1 MTLLNNHLLSVILF
15 TPLAGALL
23 LLLIPRRHET
33 AIRWAANIF
42 GVAGFSVSLPLWF
55 RYQTQGDAWQFVER
69 GAWIPSIG
77 AEYFLGVDG
86 LSALLVLLTTII
98 GAIAILSSWS
108 SITERVKEYYVFLL
122 VLQTGMIGA
131 FVSLDSLLFFLFW
144 EVMLVPMYF
153 IIGIWGGRR
162 RLYSALKFF
171 LFTLVGG
178 VVMLLGILAIYFYAH
193 AVTGVYTFDITK
205 FHELS
210 MPPGMQTW
218 VFLALFCGFAVK
230 VPMFPLHTWLPDAH
244 TDAPTA
250 GSVVLAAIMLKMGTY
265 GFLRFS
271 IPVLPDA
278 TRQFVPMMAALA
290 IVGIVYGALLA
301 LAQTDWKRLIAY
313 SSVSHMGMAMLGMF
327 ALTPV
332 GITGSIVHQLNH
344 GISTGA
350 LFLLVGIAYE
360 RRRTRDISAFGGL
373 SAVMPVFA
381 AVFLLMTLSSIGMP
395 ALNGF
400 IGELLVLQGIFVV
413 NRTWAAI
420 AATGIVLGAAYMLWL
435 YQRTMFGRLDNPANQ
450 TLSDL
455 SAREVATFLPLVALA
470 IWIGIYPTPL
480 LRRLDAS
487 VGRIVMRVNSVYGPA
502 IAKAA
507 AECNAAAAPV
517 QAPAGPPGM
526 LVTPPCTTASGG
538 ATPAPEGGR

>member
-1 MTLLNNHLLSVILF
+1 MTLLSHHLLSVILF

-23 LLLIPRRHET
+23 LLLVPRRHET
-33 AIRWAANIF
+33 TIRLAANVF
-42 GVAGFSVSLPLWF
+42 GVAGFAVSLPLWF
-55 RYQTQGDAWQFVER
+55 RYQTQGEAWQFVER

-86 LSALLVLLTTII
+86 LSALLVLLTTLM
-98 GAIAILSSWS
+98 GAIAVLSSWS

-153 IIGIWGGRR
+153 LIGIWGGGR

-171 LFTLVGG
+171 LFTLVGS
-178 VVMLLGILAIYFYAH
+178 VVMLLGILALYFYGH

-205 FHELS
+205 FQEMAVPAGL
-210 MPPGMQTW
+210 QTW
-218 VFLALFCGFAVK
+218 VFLAFFCGFAVK

-250 GSVVLAAIMLKMGTY
+250 GSVVLAAVMLKMGTY

-278 TRQFVPMMAALA
+278 TRQFVPLMAALA

-301 LAQTDWKRLIAY
+301 LAQSDWKRLIAY

-360 RRRTRDISAFGGL
+360 RRRTLEISAFGGL

-381 AVFLLMTLSSIGMP
+381 AVFLLMTLSSIGLP

-413 NRTWAAI
+413 SRTWAAI
-420 AATGIVLGAAYMLWL
+420 ACGGIVLGAAYMLWL
-435 YQRTMFGRLDNPANQ
+435 YQRTMFGRLDNSANQ
-450 TLSDL
+450 SLSDL
-455 SAREVATFLPLVALA
+455 NAREVVTFLPLIALT
-470 IWIGIYPTPL
+470 IWIGLYPTPL
-480 LRRLDAS
+480 LRRLDSS
-487 VGRIVMRVNSVYGPA
+487 VGRIVMRVNAVYGPA

-526 LVTPPCTTASGG
+526 LVTPPCTTDGSG
-538 ATPAPEGGR
+538 PPPPPEGGR

>member
-1 MTLLNNHLLSVILF
+1 MTLVHNHLLSVILF

-23 LLLIPRRHET
+23 LLLFPRRHDT
-33 AIRWAANIF
+33 AIRVAANVF
-42 GVAGFSVSLPLWF
+42 GVAGFAVSLPLWF

-86 LSALLVLLTTII
+86 LSALLVLLTTLM

-153 IIGIWGGRR
+153 LIGIWGGGR

-171 LFTLVGG
+171 LFTLVGS
-178 VVMLLGILAIYFYAH
+178 VVMLLGILALYFYGH

-205 FHELS
+205 FQEMSVPAGL
-210 MPPGMQTW
+210 QTW
-218 VFLALFCGFAVK
+218 VFLAFFCGFAVK

-250 GSVVLAAIMLKMGTY
+250 GSVVLAAVMLKMGTY

-278 TRQFVPMMAALA
+278 TRQFVPLMAALA

-301 LAQTDWKRLIAY
+301 LAQSDWKRLIAY

-360 RRRTRDISAFGGL
+360 RRRTMEISAFGGL

-381 AVFLLMTLSSIGMP
+381 AVFLLMTLSSIGLP

-413 NRTWAAI
+413 SRTWAAI
-420 AATGIVLGAAYMLWL
+420 AASGIVLGAAYMLWL

-450 TLSDL
+450 SLPDL
-455 SAREVATFLPLVALA
+455 NAREVVTFLPLVALT

-480 LRRLDAS
+480 LRRLDSS

-526 LVTPPCTTASGG
+526 LVTPPCTTDGSG
-538 ATPAPEGGR
+538 ATPPPEGGR

>member
-15 TPLAGALL
+15 TPVAGALL
-23 LLLIPRRHET
+23 LLLFPRRHET
-33 AIRWAANIF
+33 AIRWAANVF
-42 GVAGFSVSLPLWF
+42 GVAGFAVSLPLWF

-86 LSALLVLLTTII
+86 LSALLVLLTTLI

-108 SITERVKEYYVFLL
+108 SITERVKEYYILLL
-122 VLQTGMIGA
+122 VLQTAMIGA

-153 IIGIWGGRR
+153 LIGIWGGGR

-171 LFTLVGG
+171 LFTLVGS
-178 VVMLLGILAIYFYAH
+178 VVMLLGILTIYFYGH

-205 FHELS
+205 FQELS
-210 MPPGMQTW
+210 MPAGMQTW

-250 GSVVLAAIMLKMGTY
+250 GSVVLAAVMLKMGTY

-301 LAQTDWKRLIAY
+301 LAQSDWKRLIAY

-350 LFLLVGIAYE
+350 LFLLVGIAFE
-360 RRRTRDISAFGGL
+360 RRRTLDISAYGGL

-381 AVFLLMTLSSIGMP
+381 AVFLLMTLSSIGLP

-413 NRTWAAI
+413 SRTWAAI

-450 TLSDL
+450 SLADL
-455 SAREVATFLPLVALA
+455 NAREVVTFLPLVALA

-480 LRRLDAS
+480 LRRLDSS
-487 VGRIVMRVNSVYGPA
+487 VGRIVIRVNAVYGPA

-526 LVTPPCTTASGG
+526 LVTPPCTTDGSG
-538 ATPAPEGGR
+538 TVPAPEGGR

>member
-1 MTLLNNHLLSVILF
+1 MTLLHTHLLSVILF

-23 LLLIPRRHET
+23 LLLFPRRHET
-33 AIRWAANIF
+33 AIRLAANVF
-42 GVAGFSVSLPLWF
+42 GVAGFAVSLPLWF

-86 LSALLVLLTTII
+86 LSALLVLLTTLM
-98 GAIAILSSWS
+98 GAIAVLASWS
-108 SITERVKEYYVFLL
+108 PITERVKEYYVFLL

-153 IIGIWGGRR
+153 LIGIWGGGR

-171 LFTLVGG
+171 LFTLVGS
-178 VVMLLGILAIYFYAH
+178 VVMLLGILALYFYGH

-205 FHELS
+205 FQEMSVPAGL
-210 MPPGMQTW
+210 QTW
-218 VFLALFCGFAVK
+218 VFLAFFCGFAVK

-250 GSVVLAAIMLKMGTY
+250 GSVILAAVMLKMGTY

-278 TRQFVPMMAALA
+278 TRQFVPLMAALA

-301 LAQTDWKRLIAY
+301 LAQSDWKRLIAY

-360 RRRTRDISAFGGL
+360 RRRTLDISAFGGL

-381 AVFLLMTLSSIGMP
+381 AVFLLMTLSSIGLP

-413 NRTWAAI
+413 SRTWAAI
-420 AATGIVLGAAYMLWL
+420 AASGIVLGAAYMLWL

-450 TLSDL
+450 SLPDL
-455 SAREVATFLPLVALA
+455 NAREVATFLPLVALT

-480 LRRLDAS
+480 LRRLDSS

-526 LVTPPCTTASGG
+526 LVTPPCTTDGSG
-538 ATPAPEGGR
+538 ATPPPEGGR